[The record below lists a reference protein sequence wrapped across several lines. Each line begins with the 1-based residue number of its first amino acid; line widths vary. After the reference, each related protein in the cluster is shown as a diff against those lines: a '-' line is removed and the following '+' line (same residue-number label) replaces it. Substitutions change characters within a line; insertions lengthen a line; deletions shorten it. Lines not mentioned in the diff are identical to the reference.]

1 MVKVG
6 VIFYSTYGHTFKLA
20 QQIAEGAKAAG
31 AEVEIRRVQ
40 ETLSDEI
47 IGKMGGLEVRKQWES
62 IPIVTPDDLKRYDAV
77 AIGGGTRFGIVSAQ
91 LKTFIDSLGG
101 LWFTDALV
109 GKFAT
114 VFGCSGSQHGGNE
127 TNLLSTMIPL
137 FHLGFVVVGLPYS
150 FKGQTTADVIVG
162 GGPLGITSLG
172 LNNTRPEP
180 IKIELDG
187 AFFQGKHL
195 VEVMTK
201 YSK

>member
-1 MVKVG
+1 MVKIG
-6 VIFYSTYGHTFKLA
+6 VIFYSTYGHSFKLA
-20 QQIAEGAKAAG
+20 QKIAEGAKAAG
-31 AEVEIRRVQ
+31 AEVELRRVR

-47 IGKMGGLEVRKQWES
+47 VGKMGGSEIRKQWLD
-62 IPIVTPDDLKRYDAV
+62 IPEVTPEDLKGYDGIAL
-77 AIGGGTRFGIVSAQ
+77 GGPTRFGIVSAQ
-91 LKTFIDSLGG
+91 LKTFIDQLGG
-101 LWFTDALV
+101 LWFQDALV

-150 FKGQTTADVIVG
+150 FKGQGNDQHIIG
-162 GGPLGITSLG
+162 GSPLGITTVS
-172 LNNTRPEP
+172 LNNKKEP
-180 IKIELDG
+180 IDIELDG

-201 YSK
+201 KRD